1 MDEYTSQQLE
11 KTPITKLKEI
21 AKKYGVKGHTAI
33 NKTNK
38 DDFVSKIIEHIDLLK
53 TVPQLTEKKIKEM
66 DKKTLVQYATVL
78 KVERISLMNKPQLQ
92 EQILKA
98 IKPREEE
105 KKEEKKKPREEEKKP
120 REEEKKEE
128 KKKPRE
134 EEKKEEKKKPREEEK
149 KEEKIPNTKQ
159 ALLDHLE
166 KKGISHLLSKNKTV
180 EKLKAYAKAER
191 CDLDKNILCSDDEL
205 VCDIRNNACL
215 NEEDLP
221 KRNYKIS
228 KIGNKKIGG
237 ETDVL
242 DKKLTKQKK
251 EKQPESIDY
260 SKLKIPE
267 LREILKKKGIN
278 TKYRGFDNKKD
289 LINYIQAETCDEKT
303 PCKDST
309 ICDLRNNI
317 CVEEE
322 VLPRREISK
331 YENYA
336 GTEAQIKKLIKS
348 KEPEEEIIEEK
359 KEQPEEVYLE
369 EEEEEKKEQPEE
381 VYLEEEEEE
390 KKEQPE
396 EVYLEEEEEEK
407 KEQPEEVY
415 LEEEE
420 EEKKEQPEEVYLEE
434 EEEEK
439 KEQPEEVYLE
449 EEEEEKPEDLFETR
463 EYAKKILL
471 STREDDEY
479 IHDVIEEIQ
488 ESEDENLYEIKRS
501 IYKSL
506 GLIR

>member
-105 KKEEKKKPREEEKKP
+105 KKEEKKKPREEEKK
-120 REEEKKEE
+120 
-128 KKKPRE
+128 
-134 EEKKEEKKKPREEEK
+134 EEKKKPREEEK

-166 KKGISHLLSKNKTV
+166 KKGISHILSKNKTV

-369 EEEEEKKEQPEE
+369 EEEEEKKEQ
-381 VYLEEEEEE
+381 L
-390 KKEQPE
+390 E

>member
-105 KKEEKKKPREEEKKP
+105 KKEEKKKPREEEKKEEKKKP

-369 EEEEEKKEQPEE
+369 EEEEEK
-381 VYLEEEEEE
+381 
-390 KKEQPE
+390 
-396 EVYLEEEEEEK
+396 
-407 KEQPEEVY
+407 
-415 LEEEE
+415 
-420 EEKKEQPEEVYLEE
+420 
-434 EEEEK
+434 
-439 KEQPEEVYLE
+439 
-449 EEEEEKPEDLFETR
+449 PEDLFETR

>member
-105 KKEEKKKPREEEKKP
+105 KKEEKKKPREEEKK
-120 REEEKKEE
+120 EE

-166 KKGISHLLSKNKTV
+166 KKGISHILSKNKTV

-369 EEEEEKKEQPEE
+369 EEEEEKKEQ
-381 VYLEEEEEE
+381 L
-390 KKEQPE
+390 
-396 EVYLEEEEEEK
+396 
-407 KEQPEEVY
+407 
-415 LEEEE
+415 
-420 EEKKEQPEEVYLEE
+420 EEVYLEE

>member
-105 KKEEKKKPREEEKKP
+105 KKEEKKKPREEEKK
-120 REEEKKEE
+120 
-128 KKKPRE
+128 
-134 EEKKEEKKKPREEEK
+134 EEKKKPREEEK

-166 KKGISHLLSKNKTV
+166 KKGISHILSKNKTV
-180 EKLKAYAKAER
+180 EKLKAYAKSER

-289 LINYIQAETCDEKT
+289 LINYIQAETSDEKT
-303 PCKDST
+303 PCKHST
-309 ICDLRNNI
+309 IC
-317 CVEEE
+317 
-322 VLPRREISK
+322 
-331 YENYA
+331 
-336 GTEAQIKKLIKS
+336 
-348 KEPEEEIIEEK
+348 
-359 KEQPEEVYLE
+359 
-369 EEEEEKKEQPEE
+369 
-381 VYLEEEEEE
+381 
-390 KKEQPE
+390 
-396 EVYLEEEEEEK
+396 
-407 KEQPEEVY
+407 
-415 LEEEE
+415 
-420 EEKKEQPEEVYLEE
+420 
-434 EEEEK
+434 
-439 KEQPEEVYLE
+439 
-449 EEEEEKPEDLFETR
+449 
-463 EYAKKILL
+463 
-471 STREDDEY
+471 
-479 IHDVIEEIQ
+479 
-488 ESEDENLYEIKRS
+488 
-501 IYKSL
+501 
-506 GLIR
+506 

>member
-105 KKEEKKKPREEEKKP
+105 KKEEKKKPREEEKK
-120 REEEKKEE
+120 
-128 KKKPRE
+128 
-134 EEKKEEKKKPREEEK
+134 EEKKKPREEEK

-166 KKGISHLLSKNKTV
+166 KKGISHILSKNKTV

-369 EEEEEKKEQPEE
+369 EEEEEKKEQLEE

-390 KKEQPE
+390 KKEQ
-396 EVYLEEEEEEK
+396 L
-407 KEQPEEVY
+407 
-415 LEEEE
+415 
-420 EEKKEQPEEVYLEE
+420 EEVYLEE